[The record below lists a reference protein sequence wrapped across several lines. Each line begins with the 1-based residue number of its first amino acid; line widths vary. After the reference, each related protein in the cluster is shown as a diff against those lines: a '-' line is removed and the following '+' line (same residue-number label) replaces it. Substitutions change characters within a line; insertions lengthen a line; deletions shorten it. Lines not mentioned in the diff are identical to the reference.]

1 MQMGTDGLIEDDVL
15 YPKGQRP
22 YSPLELHIRLA
33 LFVVGL
39 LKELPHSPTS
49 FPVGRTS
56 RPDHYCGPY
65 YLVKERMVATAVVST
80 SYLRNY
86 IWLRGSCSF
95 WTMNRLSGTVA
106 ILTRESD

>member
-15 YPKGQRP
+15 YPKDQRP

-39 LKELPHSPTS
+39 LIEFPYSPTS

-56 RPDHYCGPY
+56 RPDHYCGTY
-65 YLVKERMVATAVVST
+65 YLVKERMVATEVVST
-80 SYLRNY
+80 SSLAELYMAKRF
-86 IWLRGSCSF
+86 S
-95 WTMNRLSGTVA
+95 
-106 ILTRESD
+106 